1 MLKKKGIL
9 IFVVLL
15 ISVAAIFFANEMQKK
30 LVSNEVA
37 SKTGSTVLQGDLKE
51 NANEDSKKDA
61 NANTQNT
68 DKASNNEA
76 KNEETKDASKT
87 TQQNSSDKVNET
99 SKQSTS
105 KTVAPKSSNTNT
117 AASTNSSTSTNASQT
132 SNGGTN
138 SNQSPNFI
146 VMDEV
151 NNKVI
156 CSTRVNFQGRNVADI
171 TKDTLTKFNINY
183 SYVSGYFRSIN
194 GIRERSLNPSTDGWC
209 YYIKDKKPSIGSSDF
224 TPEDNATITWKYVK
238 DGTKP

>member
-68 DKASNNEA
+68 DKASNSEA

-87 TQQNSSDKVNET
+87 TQQNSSNKVNET

-117 AASTNSSTSTNASQT
+117 TATTNNSTSTNASQT
-132 SNGGTN
+132 PNSGTN
-138 SNQSPNFI
+138 LNQSPNFI
-146 VMDEV
+146 VRDAR
-151 NNKVI
+151 NNNILVTKHI
-156 CSTRVNFQGRNVADI
+156 DFNSETVADI
-171 TKDTLTKFNINY
+171 TKQNVECK
-183 SYVSGYFRSIN
+183 VKSGDYFYEIA
-194 GIRERSLNPSTDGWC
+194 GLKERSDGPLSGWC
-209 YYIKDKKPSIGSSDF
+209 YFINGSKPGIGSGSYSLKKDDII
-224 TPEDNATITWKYVK
+224 EWKFLK
-238 DGTKP
+238 DGVNN